1 MTTISVENP
10 IVNDLDEAKRSAT
23 NENRDEGRGNNDDEK
38 EDYEENSGGEG
49 ALHSS
54 TATIT
59 SSTASHAS
67 SSESRKSRRA
77 SLRREKLGSC
87 LFRSYDPMQV
97 VTQEQL
103 DAFSL

>member
-67 SSESRKSRRA
+67 SSESPQFFSHTSTMG
-77 SLRREKLGSC
+77 SLSTWTLQR
-87 LFRSYDPMQV
+87 
-97 VTQEQL
+97 
-103 DAFSL
+103 